1 MLLLSN
7 ILQDVCVKVS
17 RIKQLARKGI
27 IIAAIAIIMK
37 SRSCGDRCSSNCCH
51 EPGCQSIA
59 SLVDAHVYSQQCT
72 ILCQKKTAFMHS
84 HIHHLECKLTVFFE
98 CMLCH
103 LSSSCVHVAA
113 PTTGGVLYE
122 CIKLNNSLRLRE
134 HKGLK
139 LGCDEIFWV
148 LK

>member
-72 ILCQKKTAFMHS
+72 ILCQRKQ
-84 HIHHLECKLTVFFE
+84 HLCTHTFITLSASSQ
-98 CMLCH
+98 C
-103 LSSSCVHVAA
+103 SSSVCCAISLA
-113 PTTGGVLYE
+113 PAYTLQLQQRGEYCTSVL
-122 CIKLNNSLRLRE
+122 S
-134 HKGLK
+134 
-139 LGCDEIFWV
+139 
-148 LK
+148 